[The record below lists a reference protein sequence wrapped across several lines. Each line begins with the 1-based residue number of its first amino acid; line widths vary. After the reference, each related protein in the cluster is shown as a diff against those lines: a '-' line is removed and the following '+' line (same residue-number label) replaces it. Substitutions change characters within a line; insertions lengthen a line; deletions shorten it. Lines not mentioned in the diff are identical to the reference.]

1 MSKLSAEEWIENF
14 HNSNITEIS
23 DLFIPYKKFSNE
35 VNEDRKDILSTVYN
49 IFYNYEKICYKILN
63 SLGIVTVISLF
74 LVNRII
80 PLFLSLC
87 AVICA
92 IIYGINVAIKNKRV
106 KKVNRIMYDLTHNE
120 LNNLIAA
127 FYQLK
132 YKDKDNKDFN
142 EFAEIYKAELD
153 ELVQRCKCA
162 MDKAYEEVY

>member
-14 HNSNITEIS
+14 RNSNITEIS
-23 DLFIPYKKFSNE
+23 DLFIPYKKFLNE

>member
-14 HNSNITEIS
+14 RNSNITEIS
-23 DLFIPYKKFSNE
+23 DLFIPYKKFLNE

-74 LVNRII
+74 LANRII

-142 EFAEIYKAELD
+142 EFVEIYKAELD